1 MDDCG
6 ERGSDDKRMGVL
18 MADGTNTISWAE
30 RYLSHGWSLVPLHD
44 MAAGTCSCG
53 LNDPEHDRKQ
63 GGKHPRYAK
72 WQINVIRD
80 IDTARAVWTAHPS
93 ANIGIA
99 TGAPSRVWV
108 LDVDPDNGGMTEIA
122 DLIFAHGSDWVETY
136 MVETGSGGVHYYFT
150 MPADFEPTNRRGA
163 LPRGLDVRGTGG
175 QVVAPPS
182 VSGKGTYRVLT
193 DVPVAPAPSW
203 LLELIRPPVWERP
216 TIAGP
221 ALAPLAGPEVVGAR
235 GPAYAAAAVEAL
247 VAELGAAPE
256 GTRNETAFRVACRL
270 LELANAPWSGLSGE
284 SAYGAYLS
292 GAGRA
297 DGNGAP
303 FPRSEADS
311 VWMHA
316 VRQVGEGAAVLPPSE
331 IAGEPFPLPGAGNL
345 ATDGSSTY
353 SQRSDPFCDPGPAVL
368 PTASVTGVTSQVR
381 GVTDGVTTLLDQ
393 MLTAEQLRALPPPE
407 PLIAGLLNLDSTAWL
422 IGKSGS
428 FKSFVVL
435 DWAAHVGRGQAWQGL
450 AVRQGLAVCVV
461 AEGAR
466 GVRLRVDAWERAYGP
481 LKDVLFLPRPVQVR
495 GMEWPALI
503 EACHRLAPVLI
514 VLDTQA
520 RISIGLDENSN
531 TDMGL
536 YIQAIDQLRQATGA
550 CVLSVHHIGRNG
562 SDARGASALD
572 AAQDAEIRAARIGA
586 YAVELHVDKQ
596 KDRHQAGPIRLALRA
611 VGGEIDPETGE
622 DMSSLVIEQN
632 AAAVPVEERIERG
645 TARARVLYSIM
656 RDIFDVG
663 DGGTRAEIGALF
675 KSHPCLDGCSP
686 DVRRKAWSLAWGQ
699 LVDRGLIAKME
710 RQERFRI
717 IVVPDQTE
725 EGVLTRN
732 RTAEPPAGWYM
743 WRPVESDSE

>member
-1 MDDCG
+1 
-6 ERGSDDKRMGVL
+6 
-18 MADGTNTISWAE
+18 MADGTNTTNWIE
-30 RYLSHGWSLVPLHD
+30 TYLSRGWSLVPLHD

-80 IDTARAVWTAHPS
+80 IETARAVWTAHPD

-99 TGAPSRVWV
+99 TGASSRVWI
-108 LDVDPDNGGMTEIA
+108 LDVDPDNGGMTAIA
-122 DLIFAHGSDWVETY
+122 DLIFEHGSDWVETY

-163 LPRGLDVRGTGG
+163 LPRGIDVRGTGG

-182 VSGKGTYRVLT
+182 VSGKGAYRVLC
-193 DVPVAPAPSW
+193 DVPVAPAPGW
-203 LLELIRPPVWERP
+203 LLELIRPPIWDAP
-216 TIAGP
+216 PHGGLLSTQGP
-221 ALAPLAGPEVVGAR
+221 AHADIGGAR
-235 GPAYAAAAVEAL
+235 GTAYAAAAVEAL
-247 VAELGAAPE
+247 VAELGAALE

-270 LELANAPWSGLSGE
+270 LELVNAPWSGLAADV
-284 SAYGAYLS
+284 AYGAYLS

-303 FPRSEADS
+303 FPRAEADS
-311 VWMHA
+311 VWAHA
-316 VRQVGEGAAVLPPSE
+316 VRQVGGGAAVLPPSE
-331 IAGEPFPLPGAGNL
+331 IAGEPLPLPGAANRVSL
-345 ATDGSSTY
+345 ATNSSSAY
-353 SQRSDPFCDPGPAVL
+353 SERSDPFCDPGPAAL
-368 PTASVTGVTSQVR
+368 PMAGVTGVTSQVR
-381 GVTDGVTTLLDQ
+381 GVTGAVTTGTTTGVTALLDQ
-393 MLTAEQLRALPPPE
+393 MLTAEQLRAIPPPE
-407 PLIAGLLNLDSTAWL
+407 PLIAGLLNLDSTSWL

-428 FKSFVVL
+428 FKSFVAL

-495 GMEWPALI
+495 GVEWPALI
-503 EACHRLAPVLI
+503 EACHRLAPALI

-562 SDARGASALD
+562 SDARGASAID
-572 AAQDAEIRAARIGA
+572 AAQDAEIRAARVGA

-596 KDRHQAGPIRLALRA
+596 KDRQQAGPIRLALRT

-622 DMSSLVIEQN
+622 GMSSLVIEQN
-632 AAAVPVEERIERG
+632 AAAVPIEEKVERG

-656 RDIFDVG
+656 RDVFDVG